1 MDEILREAT
10 QLAQDQY
17 GNYVVQ
23 HVLQHGGE
31 EERRKIL
38 ATLAGQIVILAQHK
52 FASNVIEK
60 CLTYCGVKERQIM
73 ITEMLGTSD
82 ENEPLQ
88 AMMKDQFANYV
99 VQKLLEVCDEAQRD
113 QLLSRMQVHLPNLKK
128 FTYGKHIVAR
138 VEKLINSN
146 LPPHLLTS
154 NLPTPKPNL
163 PPPPGAT
170 GSADA
175 GAGADAEGG
184 GGGEGGEGGGEEAP
198 PPEA

>member
-1 MDEILREAT
+1 
-10 QLAQDQY
+10 
-17 GNYVVQ
+17 
-23 HVLQHGGE
+23 
-31 EERRKIL
+31 
-38 ATLAGQIVILAQHK
+38 
-52 FASNVIEK
+52 
-60 CLTYCGVKERQIM
+60 M

-99 VQKLLEVCDEAQRD
+99 VQKLLEVCDEGQRD

-146 LPPHLLTS
+146 LPPHLITS
-154 NLPTPKPNL
+154 NLPTPKPTL

-175 GAGADAEGG
+175 GAGAEEG

>member
-1 MDEILREAT
+1 MDEILREAV

-31 EERRKIL
+31 DERRKIL

-60 CLTYCGVKERQIM
+60 CLTYCGADERQIM
-73 ITEMLGTSD
+73 ITEMLGTTD

-99 VQKLLEVCDEAQRD
+99 VQKLLEVCDEGERD

-138 VEKLINSN
+138 VEKLIQSN
-146 LPPHLLTS
+146 LPP
-154 NLPTPKPNL
+154 PKPITAVAGTADGTGGDEAEE
-163 PPPPGAT
+163 GAP
-170 GSADA
+170 
-175 GAGADAEGG
+175 EGG
-184 GGGEGGEGGGEEAP
+184 GGVGDAAEESP
-198 PPEA
+198 TPDTE